1 MVASEKIYLTNLLR
15 SQKCVCYFIA
25 FFTTICLQTRKFYI
39 KINQLDDN
47 HSLQL
52 QYVEAIKHFR
62 FYFPAINDGDDI
74 IFEYQKIEFK

>member
-1 MVASEKIYLTNLLR
+1 MRLLFY
-15 SQKCVCYFIA
+15 C